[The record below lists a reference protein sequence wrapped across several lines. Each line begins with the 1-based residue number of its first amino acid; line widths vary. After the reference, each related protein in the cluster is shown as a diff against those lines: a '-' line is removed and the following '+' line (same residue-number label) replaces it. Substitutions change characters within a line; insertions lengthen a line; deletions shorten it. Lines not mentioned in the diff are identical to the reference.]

1 MRIIHHI
8 LSLVVFLTFSLGLS
22 AQASLPE
29 VNVKT
34 LDGQTTAISSQTQA
48 DGLTILC
55 FWATWC
61 APCKKE
67 LDAISDLYPDWEE
80 DYNVKLLAI
89 STDDARALSK
99 VKPMV
104 LEKDWPFTVLTDSN
118 QELMRALQFQTVPQ
132 TFIIKNGAVVYS
144 HSGYLP
150 GDEDALEEE
159 LIRLG
164 E

>member
-1 MRIIHHI
+1 MN
-8 LSLVVFLTFSLGLS
+8 SLRHKHFSLLIIFILVTSYSFSQVKVSEFLQESKIAS
-22 AQASLPE
+22 ADNNKLFF
-29 VNVKT
+29 V
-34 LDGQTTAISSQTQA
+34 D
-48 DGLTILC
+48 

-67 LDAISDLYPDWEE
+67 LDAISDLYPDWED

-89 STDDARALSK
+89 STDDARALPK

-132 TFIIKNGAVVYS
+132 TFIIKDGAVVYS

-150 GDEDALEEE
+150 GDEDELEEE
-159 LIRLG
+159 LIKLS

>member
-1 MRIIHHI
+1 MRFVRYI
-8 LSLVVFLTFSLGLS
+8 LSLVVLVTLCFASS
-22 AQASLPE
+22 AQGILPE

-34 LDGQTTAISSQTQA
+34 LDGKTTAIAAEMQT

-89 STDDARALSK
+89 STDDARALPK

-132 TFIIKNGAVVYS
+132 TFIIKGGAVVYS

-159 LIRLG
+159 LIKLS